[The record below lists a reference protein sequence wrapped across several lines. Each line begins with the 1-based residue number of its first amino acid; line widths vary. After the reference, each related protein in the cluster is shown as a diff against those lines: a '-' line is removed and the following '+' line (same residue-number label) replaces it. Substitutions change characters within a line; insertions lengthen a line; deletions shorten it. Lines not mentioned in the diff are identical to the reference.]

1 MADTTDQTVHESESP
16 SVESSSQ
23 SQPQTQTE
31 SQPQQ
36 PAPTDL
42 KRSPSYQGSSSVASN
57 KYKLVFVGDQSVGK
71 TSLITRFA
79 YNRFDT
85 NYQATV
91 GIDFVSKTVYVD
103 SKGIRLQLWDTAG
116 QERFHSLIPSYI
128 RDSSA
133 SIIVYDVTQRITF
146 DHVPTW
152 VENVRNI
159 RGTEA
164 LIFLVGNKVD
174 ASEKRAVSNDE
185 GERLAS
191 RLGVFWMETSAKED
205 LNVAQLFK
213 KIASNLVTQE
223 AIHPPTEAKKAEA
236 KAVVD
241 LGATQNAEQQSSCSC

>member
-23 SQPQTQTE
+23 SQ
-31 SQPQQ
+31 SQPQSQ
-36 PAPTDL
+36 PQPQSQQLAPTDL

-116 QERFHSLIPSYI
+116 Q
-128 RDSSA
+128 
-133 SIIVYDVTQRITF
+133 V
-146 DHVPTW
+146 
-152 VENVRNI
+152 
-159 RGTEA
+159 
-164 LIFLVGNKVD
+164 
-174 ASEKRAVSNDE
+174 
-185 GERLAS
+185 
-191 RLGVFWMETSAKED
+191 
-205 LNVAQLFK
+205 
-213 KIASNLVTQE
+213 
-223 AIHPPTEAKKAEA
+223 
-236 KAVVD
+236 
-241 LGATQNAEQQSSCSC
+241 